1 MNMNNLKEKLPDSI
15 LGKLL
20 WFAALLVIVVVA
32 FHLVKVV
39 AYILSIVLL
48 GASAYLLYNSCRKP
62 KKMNSDKY

>member
-20 WFAALLVIVVVA
+20 WFAFLLVIVVVA

-39 AYILSIVLL
+39 AHILSIVLL

>member
-1 MNMNNLKEKLPDSI
+1 MNMNDLKEKLPDSI

-20 WFAALLVIVVVA
+20 WFAFLLVIIVVA

-39 AYILSIVLL
+39 VYILSIVLL
-48 GASAYLLYNSCRKP
+48 GASAYLLYNSCRKL

>member
-1 MNMNNLKEKLPDSI
+1 MSMNNLKEKLPDSI

-20 WFAALLVIVVVA
+20 WFAFLLVIVVVA

-39 AYILSIVLL
+39 AHILSIVLL

>member
-1 MNMNNLKEKLPDSI
+1 MNKNNLKEKLPDGI

-20 WFAALLVIVVVA
+20 WLATMLAIVVIA
-32 FHLVKVV
+32 FQLVKVL

-48 GASAYLLYNSCRKP
+48 GASAYLLYDSCRKL

>member
-1 MNMNNLKEKLPDSI
+1 MNMNYLKEKLPDGI

-20 WFAALLVIVVVA
+20 WVAVALVVIAIA
-32 FHLVKVV
+32 FQLVKVV

-48 GASAYLLYNSCRKP
+48 GASAYLLYDSCRKL

>member
-1 MNMNNLKEKLPDSI
+1 MNMNDLKEKLPDGI

-20 WFAALLVIVVVA
+20 WVAVALVIIAIA
-32 FHLVKVV
+32 FQIVKVV

-48 GASAYLLYNSCRKP
+48 GASAYFLYDSCCKL

>member
-1 MNMNNLKEKLPDSI
+1 MNNLKEKLPDSI

-20 WFAALLVIVVVA
+20 WFAFLLVIIVVA

-39 AYILSIVLL
+39 VYILSIVLL
-48 GASAYLLYNSCRKP
+48 GVSAYLLYNSCRKL

>member
-20 WFAALLVIVVVA
+20 WFAFLLVIIVVA

-48 GASAYLLYNSCRKP
+48 GASAYLLYNSCLKL

>member
-1 MNMNNLKEKLPDSI
+1 MNMNNIKEKLPDSI

-39 AYILSIVLL
+39 AHILSIVLL

>member
-39 AYILSIVLL
+39 AHILSIVLL

>member
-1 MNMNNLKEKLPDSI
+1 MSMNNLKEKLPDSI

-20 WFAALLVIVVVA
+20 WFAFLLVIVVVA

-39 AYILSIVLL
+39 AHILSIVLL
-48 GASAYLLYNSCRKP
+48 GASAYLLYDSCRKP